1 MVLKSVGRTGRGYFS
16 RGEGIGDD
24 GHLVQFL
31 PRACPFVLLLL
42 ERLLGVH
49 SCLNPPHSTCCHGE
63 GQI

>member
-1 MVLKSVGRTGRGYFS
+1 MDTLAE
-16 RGEGIGDD
+16 EGIGDD